1 MEYLFDDYLTNIVI
15 YMVTNDLVEAFVEDE
30 PQRLN

>member
-15 YMVTNDLVEAFVEDE
+15 YIVTEQLIETFMEE
-30 PQRLN
+30 QHMRLN